1 MKRFLMLLLCAVP
14 LFCHATNSDVVID
27 KENCTITKYGKTFPL
42 YGTVRIVESG
52 NADLYVKVVDWG
64 SCDLEVKLIESSST
78 NNCGE
83 WNVVDWGAS
92 DFTIR
97 IYDWGSCDL
106 EVKFIDWGNSGFYR

>member
-52 NADLYVKVVDWG
+52 NADIIVLVKEYG
-64 SCDLEVKLIESSST
+64 YCDLEVRLIEESDSAT
-78 NNCGE
+78 DCGE
-83 WNVVDWGAS
+83 WKIKNQGN
-92 DFTIR
+92 
-97 IYDWGSCDL
+97 CDL
-106 EVKFIDWGNSGFYR
+106 TILLKKSGYSDIEVKFIEQGTPGF